1 MLLHHL
7 VLVVF
12 GVGLVGLCTPLT
24 IRNDKLLVDD
34 AGNRMPLSDSHLLQ
48 VTGKSYFLYGAVYT
62 TCDTPNSAN
71 VTCPQ
76 CAWHNTRFA
85 AYSSHDMSPGSWHL
99 ESEDIFPDR
108 GEWPMTNTTYFS
120 PSVIYNEKTRTYV
133 LWMLADVVPGAP
145 HRHEPGNPKK
155 HSAAS
160 ATSKNPAGP
169 FRIHKPQWA
178 LANSTPATTDVY
190 PWVGPDGT

>member
-62 TCDTPNSAN
+62 TCDTPNPAN

-108 GEWPMTNTTYFS
+108 
-120 PSVIYNEKTRTYV
+120 
-133 LWMLADVVPGAP
+133 
-145 HRHEPGNPKK
+145 
-155 HSAAS
+155 
-160 ATSKNPAGP
+160 
-169 FRIHKPQWA
+169 
-178 LANSTPATTDVY
+178 
-190 PWVGPDGT
+190 